1 MRKKENRMRQNQNQ
15 NPLLWL
21 LPVPMLLWLAALLAT
36 EYKAGMTVFTLMGRF
51 SWLMEHPFSVR
62 WTPHTPKF
70 ILWAMALPWRYTS
83 RPARTAGRE
92 KNTAPPNGAAPSG

>member
-1 MRKKENRMRQNQNQ
+1 MRRNQNQ

-62 WTPHTPKF
+62 WTLYTPKF
-70 ILWAMALPWRYTS
+70 MLWALAVYGFARGALSLHLREPQ
-83 RPARTAGRE
+83 AGRG
-92 KNTAPPNGAAPSG
+92 ARLCQNGAAPNG